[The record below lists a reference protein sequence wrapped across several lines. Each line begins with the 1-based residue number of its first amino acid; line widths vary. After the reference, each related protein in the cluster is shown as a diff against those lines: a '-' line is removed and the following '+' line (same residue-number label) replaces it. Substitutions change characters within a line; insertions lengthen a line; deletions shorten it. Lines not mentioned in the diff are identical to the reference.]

1 MGARSGG
8 GGGGYGRYYS
18 QYNPSISINQSN
30 GSGTVSFNSRL
41 KGKKNKVTF
50 DTLKDAT
57 TFANKLSKS
66 GYQPAMN
73 FALKKKVSV
82 DNMKLY

>member
-8 GGGGYGRYYS
+8 GGNGRYYS
-18 QYNPSISINQSN
+18 SYNPTININQN
-30 GSGTVSFNSRL
+30 SGESTVSFDSRL

-50 DTLKDAT
+50 GNLKDAT
-57 TFANKLSKS
+57 TFANKLSKQ

-73 FALKKKVSV
+73 FVLKKKISV